1 MSENILK
8 ITEDLSTSLETQEL
22 DKALAKVKEEM
33 SALVEEDG
41 TNPHFRN
48 SFTSLSALLK
58 AATPVLAKHGL
69 SLQQHPTSSKL
80 VSRLSHSSGQWI
92 VSEYSLPTHKDDP
105 QGDGSAI
112 TYARRYCYQS
122 ILGLAGDMDDDG
134 NASMPISAGPPMP
147 RTGVKR

>member
-1 MSENILK
+1 MSELFLQL
-8 ITEDLSTSLETQEL
+8 TPELASSLETQEL
-22 DKALAKVKEEM
+22 DKALAMVKEEM
-33 SALVEEDG
+33 SVLVEKDG

-80 VSRLSHSSGQWI
+80 VSRLSHASGQFV
-92 VSEYSLPTHKDDP
+92 VSEYTLPSHKDDP

-147 RTGVKR
+147 RNGVKR

>member
-1 MSENILK
+1 VSELFLQL
-8 ITEDLSTSLETQEL
+8 TPELASSLETQEL
-22 DKALAKVKEEM
+22 DKALAMVKEEM
-33 SALVEEDG
+33 SVLVEKDG

-80 VSRLSHSSGQWI
+80 VSRLSHASGQFV
-92 VSEYSLPTHKDDP
+92 VSEYTLPSHKDDP

-147 RTGVKR
+147 RNGVKR

>member
-1 MSENILK
+1 VSELFLQL
-8 ITEDLSTSLETQEL
+8 TPELASSLETQEL
-22 DKALAKVKEEM
+22 DKALAMVKEEM
-33 SALVEEDG
+33 SVLVEKDG

-80 VSRLSHSSGQWI
+80 VSRLSHASGQWI
-92 VSEYSLPTHKDDP
+92 VSEYSLPSHKDDP

-147 RTGVKR
+147 RNGVKR